1 MANQEKVEEER
12 DFYNLQVVE
21 QKAAHDALIAGI
33 EKDRIKQIDKLR
45 KDMLMQIRT
54 VRMKNSVTNEDQLQG
69 TTKLTVIQN
78 MQLTAELDYQSKRTE
93 DLMFRNHEMKSVI
106 TNLSKDLEDHKE
118 VEKELAKR
126 SHFCQKVIQ
135 KYKQQI
141 EELKKEIE
149 DTDIQFKAETKR
161 QAADTE

>member
-1 MANQEKVEEER
+1 MEQKRELTEFISNQDQVESER
-12 DFYNLQVVE
+12 DFYLNQVKE
-21 QKAAHDALIAGI
+21 QKATHDNLIAGI
-33 EKDRIKQIDKLR
+33 ERDRIKQIDKLR

-93 DLMFRNHEMKSVI
+93 DLMFRNHEMKGVI

-126 SHFCQKVIQ
+126 SHFC
-135 KYKQQI
+135 
-141 EELKKEIE
+141 
-149 DTDIQFKAETKR
+149 
-161 QAADTE
+161 

>member
-1 MANQEKVEEER
+1 
-12 DFYNLQVVE
+12 
-21 QKAAHDALIAGI
+21 
-33 EKDRIKQIDKLR
+33 
-45 KDMLMQIRT
+45 
-54 VRMKNSVTNEDQLQG
+54 
-69 TTKLTVIQN
+69 

-93 DLMFRNHEMKSVI
+93 DLMFKNHEMKSVI

-141 EELKKEIE
+141 VDLKQEIE
-149 DTDIQFKAETKR
+149 DTDHKFKQESKR
-161 QAADTE
+161 QAQDTEQ

>member
-1 MANQEKVEEER
+1 MQSQKADLE
-12 DFYNLQVVE
+12 DFRENKEIEQGNLDMWKQNVE
-21 QKAAHDALIAGI
+21 QLQTMHKNLIEGI
-33 EKDRIKQIDKLR
+33 ERDRIKQIDKLR

-93 DLMFRNHEMKSVI
+93 DLMFKNHEMKSVI

-141 EELKKEIE
+141 VDLKQEIE
-149 DTDIQFKAETKR
+149 DTD
-161 QAADTE
+161 

>member
-1 MANQEKVEEER
+1 
-12 DFYNLQVVE
+12 
-21 QKAAHDALIAGI
+21 
-33 EKDRIKQIDKLR
+33 
-45 KDMLMQIRT
+45 MLMQIRQ

-93 DLMFRNHEMKSVI
+93 DLMFKNHEMKGVI

-141 EELKKEIE
+141 TDLKQEIS
-149 DTDIQFKAETKR
+149 DTDAQFKIESQK
-161 QAADTE
+161 QAQDTEQQDLMNYLNGRIQ

>member
-1 MANQEKVEEER
+1 
-12 DFYNLQVVE
+12 
-21 QKAAHDALIAGI
+21 
-33 EKDRIKQIDKLR
+33 
-45 KDMLMQIRT
+45 MQIRQ

-93 DLMFRNHEMKSVI
+93 DLMFKNHEMKGVI

-126 SHFCQKVIQ
+126 SHFCQKVI
-135 KYKQQI
+135 
-141 EELKKEIE
+141 
-149 DTDIQFKAETKR
+149 
-161 QAADTE
+161 